1 MVKSL
6 KSRENSYRGKSC
18 HSCQAKLDAKQ
29 NGEFKAKL
37 TTGANE
43 LAQDAHVERAAQLP
57 RAPRTAPIMRRNR
70 KLNDYLKKK
79 MILTS
84 ILYLLPDLMSLRM
97 TLGHRT
103 KCTMGDRNF
112 ISSFR
117 PTAQLWAL
125 S

>member
-18 HSCQAKLDAKQ
+18 HSCQVKFDAKQ

-70 KLNDYLKKK
+70 KTSRLFKKENDLNKY
-79 MILTS
+79 S
-84 ILYLLPDLMSLRM
+84 VPSLRP
-97 TLGHRT
+97 LICH
-103 KCTMGDRNF
+103 
-112 ISSFR
+112 
-117 PTAQLWAL
+117 
-125 S
+125 